1 MLIQSAGYILH
12 CDKSKIFLETILCS
26 GVKWFYVE
34 SIYFE
39 VQPDLQMAVSI
50 FHCDKS
56 KLKRMAATFCMGFF
70 CSAALKIVVQQMR
83 LVNQSSFKL
92 VVFVT

>member
-34 SIYFE
+34 KIYFE
-39 VQPDLQMAVSI
+39 IQPDLQMAGSI
-50 FHCDKS
+50 FHCD
-56 KLKRMAATFCMGFF
+56 
-70 CSAALKIVVQQMR
+70 
-83 LVNQSSFKL
+83 
-92 VVFVT
+92 